1 MNSDMSQQVYQM
13 LRNGQQQAIEYN
25 TLRDYAQR
33 FGDLQQNPYFYEIV
47 EAYRNQPNFIKSQ
60 EFSNMLQQNPYYYD
74 IINAYAN
81 QPGFTRPQNTEGNPQ
96 QQQYTDKL
104 KLMLQQPMARINSLN
119 IGNRLLTGD
128 IHPTSS
134 SLGASL

>member
-13 LRNGQQQAIEYN
+13 LGDRYQPAIEYAM
-25 TLRDYAQR
+25 LRNYAQQLGNIR
-33 FGDLQQNPYFYEIV
+33 QDPYFYEMI
-47 EAYRNQPNFIKSQ
+47 EAYNNQPNFT
-60 EFSNMLQQNPYYYD
+60 MLQGEN
-74 IINAYAN
+74 
-81 QPGFTRPQNTEGNPQ
+81 NTPQ
-96 QQQYTDKL
+96 QQQYIDKL
-104 KLMLQQPMARINSLN
+104 KLMFQQPMARINSLN

>member
-13 LRNGQQQAIEYN
+13 LGDRYQPAIEYAM
-25 TLRDYAQR
+25 LRNYAQQLGNIR
-33 FGDLQQNPYFYEIV
+33 QDPYFYEMLN
-47 EAYRNQPNFIKSQ
+47 AYNNQPNFT
-60 EFSNMLQQNPYYYD
+60 MLQGEN
-74 IINAYAN
+74 
-81 QPGFTRPQNTEGNPQ
+81 NTPQ
-96 QQQYTDKL
+96 QQQYIDKL
-104 KLMLQQPMARINSLN
+104 KLMFQQPMARINSLN